1 MYVTVKSR
9 GFTVIE
15 LLIIVIIVA
24 VLVCIVIPAIFA
36 AKQKAQQ
43 IICTNNLRQLFLAF
57 EQYTNDNNG
66 LLPRPNNSGTSK
78 DGTKICNAEVWF
90 KAVDNYLTTL
100 QLPTERDE
108 ISQEER
114 LLLIKQDPIFK
125 TVSLS
130 KQDTTR
136 TIKMNQNLLPASEC
150 QRSIETIENPTRT
163 VLLFDG
169 RINNSVVANNFEGS
183 YGSVAQRHSK
193 SANILFIDGHVE
205 RIQNG
210 NSDGTANEGWPN
222 RQAGQE
228 LIWDPDNP
236 NLP

>member
-43 IICTNNLRQLFLAF
+43 IICVNNLRQLFLAF

-100 QLPTERDE
+100 QLPSEMEE

-114 LLLIKQDPIFK
+114 LLLIKQDPLFK
-125 TVSLS
+125 TVTLS

-136 TIKMNQNLLPASEC
+136 TIKMNQNLLQASEC

-169 RINNSVVANNFEGS
+169 RINNTSVADNYEGS

-193 SANILFIDGHVE
+193 AANILFIDGHVE

-210 NSDGTANEGWPN
+210 NSDGTTNEGWPN
-222 RQAGQE
+222 RQAGLE
-228 LIWDPDNP
+228 LIWDPENP

>member
-1 MYVTVKSR
+1 MYAIVKGR

-24 VLVCIVIPAIFA
+24 VLICIVIPAIFA

-43 IICTNNLRQLFLAF
+43 IICVNNLRQLFLAF

-100 QLPTERDE
+100 QLPSERDE

-125 TVSLS
+125 TVTLS

-169 RINNSVVANNFEGS
+169 RINNTSVADNYEGS

-193 SANILFIDGHVE
+193 AANILFIDGHVE

-210 NSDGTANEGWPN
+210 NTDGTTSEGWPN
-222 RQAGQE
+222 RQAGRE
-228 LIWDPDNP
+228 LIWDPENP